1 VPSAPES
8 YVHRI
13 GRVGRAG
20 REGVAITLAEPR
32 EHRMLKTIERVAG
45 APIAVQQVPT
55 VADLRARRLDLTRAG
70 LRETLLGDDLDSF
83 RVVVETLTDEFDLME
98 VALAAVKLAHEAG
111 GAVDDD
117 EEIPQV
123 GFRQDRDAGRPP
135 AGRGATGRPERPARR
150 VPGGAAAR
158 LFVGA
163 GRDAGVR
170 PGDLVGAI
178 TGETGLKGRDIGSI
192 EIHQRFALVEVPET
206 AADEVVQALRATMIK
221 GRKATV
227 RRDRT

>member
-1 VPSAPES
+1 
-8 YVHRI
+8 
-13 GRVGRAG
+13 
-20 REGVAITLAEPR
+20 
-32 EHRMLKTIERVAG
+32 
-45 APIAVQQVPT
+45 
-55 VADLRARRLDLTRAG
+55 
-70 LRETLLGDDLDSF
+70 
-83 RVVVETLTDEFDLME
+83 ME
-98 VALAAVKLAHEAG
+98 VAIAAVKLAHEAG

-123 GFRQDRDAGRPP
+123 GFRPDKVGGRAPG
-135 AGRGATGRPERPARR
+135 GRGTARPDRPARQTS
-150 VPGGAAAR
+150 GGPAAR

-163 GRDAGVR
+163 GRDAGIR

-192 EIHQRFALVEVPET
+192 EIHQRFALVEVPES

>member
-1 VPSAPES
+1 
-8 YVHRI
+8 
-13 GRVGRAG
+13 
-20 REGVAITLAEPR
+20 
-32 EHRMLKTIERVAG
+32 M
-45 APIAVQQVPT
+45 
-55 VADLRARRLDLTRAG
+55 
-70 LRETLLGDDLDSF
+70 
-83 RVVVETLTDEFDLME
+83 ETLTDEFDLME

-123 GFRQDRDAGRPP
+123 GFRPDK
-135 AGRGATGRPERPARR
+135 GAPARGR
-150 VPGGAAAR
+150 SDRPDRRPSGGGPAAR
-158 LFVGA
+158 LFVGLGREA
-163 GRDAGVR
+163 GIR

-192 EIHQRFALVEVPET
+192 EIHQRFALVEVPDA
-206 AADEVVQALRATMIK
+206 AADEVVSALRATMIK

>member
-1 VPSAPES
+1 
-8 YVHRI
+8 VHRI

-45 APIAVQQVPT
+45 APIAVQTVPT
-55 VADLRARRLDLTRAG
+55 VADLRTRRLDLTRAA
-70 LRETLLGDDLDSF
+70 LRESLLGNELDRF

-123 GFRQDRDAGRPP
+123 TFRPDSGKRPDA
-135 AGRGATGRPERPARR
+135 RGSGNSPRPARA
-150 VPGGAAAR
+150 GGPAAR
-158 LFVGA
+158 LFVGLGREA
-163 GRDAGVR
+163 GIR

-192 EIHQRFALVEVPET
+192 EIHQRFALVEVPEG
-206 AADEVVQALRATMIK
+206 AADEVVSALRATMIK